1 MYVVFVTINIDY
13 MSMFIVVNMLYTLL
27 IDNQFTSANL
37 LRLPLVLYH
46 IFGSVR
52 AFYTRSNIHSTD
64 VMKS

>member
-1 MYVVFVTINIDY
+1 